1 MKHFFYLSILT
12 ASLLAESLDEVVD
25 YALTHSTMIK
35 QTKAGQELAKL
46 KHKQSKAQRYGE
58 FDIVGNYTH
67 YNLPRTLA
75 PLTPSTIAAGQPIT
89 TTKDLYSAGVT
100 YNVPLFTGFA
110 QTRNVEIEHLAKEMA
125 DVKLKLTK
133 EQLVYNVRS
142 LYVTILSLRE
152 MLQAQKAY
160 TKALSKLH
168 EQIRYEVSLGKK
180 AKIDLYK
187 ADASLQGSRTQ
198 EQVIEANLNITKA
211 TLASLVG
218 KKIDR
223 FAAVPIDVRK
233 NSYDMQELQQ
243 TLVNLKKVEAETL
256 SVEKAEKMVSKTE
269 SVRYPQVGLSA
280 YLGKNYGEDLKSNDW
295 DDETL
300 WQAGLNVKYNVLDFG
315 QSAINIQKAKIA
327 KMQAVLHKE
336 QTLLDLQKELQTAI
350 SKISQNR
357 AVYVGNKAAHRLS
370 AESEKIEK
378 VRYEHGA
385 STLNDLLLAQSRTQ
399 QAKAKTIQSKYDYQ
413 KSIYYLDYLL
423 EKGSTDENK

>member
-25 YALTHSTMIK
+25 YALTHSTVIK
-35 QTKAGQELAKL
+35 QTQTQQELAAL

-75 PLTPSTIAAGQPIT
+75 PLTPSSIAAGQPIT
-89 TTKDLYSAGVT
+89 TTKDLYSAGLS

-125 DVKLKLTK
+125 NVKMKLTK

-142 LYVTILSLRE
+142 LYITILSLQE
-152 MLQAQKAY
+152 MLHAQKAY

-168 EQIRYEVSLGKK
+168 EQIKYEVSLGKK

-187 ADASLQGSRTQ
+187 ADASLQGSKTQ
-198 EQVIEANLNITKA
+198 EQVIASNLDITKA
-211 TLASLVG
+211 TLAALVG
-218 KKIDR
+218 KKVDT
-223 FAAVPIDVRK
+223 FTPLAIDVNK
-233 NSYDMQELQQ
+233 NDYDIQNLEQALQ
-243 TLVNLKKVEAETL
+243 NLGKVEVESL
-256 SVEKAEKMVSKTE
+256 SVEKARKMVDKTK
-269 SVRYPQVGLSA
+269 SVKYPQVALSA
-280 YLGKNYGEDLKSNDW
+280 YLGKNYGEDIKSDNW

-315 QSAINIQKAKIA
+315 NSAINIQKAKIA
-327 KMQAVLHKE
+327 KIQAVLHKE
-336 QTLLDLQKELQTAI
+336 QTLLDLQKELRTALA
-350 SKISQNR
+350 KISQNR
-357 AVYVGNKAAHRLS
+357 AVYLGNKAAKQLS
-370 AESEKIEK
+370 QESEKIES

-385 STLNDLLLAQSRTQ
+385 STLNDLLLAKSRTE
-399 QAKAKTIQSKYDYQ
+399 QAKAKEIQSKYDYQ

-423 EKGSTDENK
+423 EKGSEK

>member
-25 YALTHSTMIK
+25 YALTHSTVIK
-35 QTKAGQELAKL
+35 QTQTQQELAAL

-75 PLTPSTIAAGQPIT
+75 PLTPSSIAAGQPIT
-89 TTKDLYSAGVT
+89 TTKDLYSAGLS

-125 DVKLKLTK
+125 NVKMKLTK

-142 LYVTILSLRE
+142 LYITILSLQE
-152 MLQAQKAY
+152 MLHAQKAY

-168 EQIRYEVSLGKK
+168 EQIKYEVSLGKK

-187 ADASLQGSRTQ
+187 ADASLQGSKTQ
-198 EQVIEANLNITKA
+198 EQVIASNLDITKA
-211 TLASLVG
+211 TLAALVG
-218 KKIDR
+218 KKVDT
-223 FAAVPIDVRK
+223 FTPLAIDVNK
-233 NSYDMQELQQ
+233 NDYDIQNLEQALQ
-243 TLVNLKKVEAETL
+243 NLGKVEVESL
-256 SVEKAEKMVSKTE
+256 SVEKARKMVDKTK
-269 SVRYPQVGLSA
+269 SVKYPQVALSA
-280 YLGKNYGEDLKSNDW
+280 YLGKNYGEDIKSDDW

-315 QSAINIQKAKIA
+315 NSAINIQKAKIA
-327 KMQAVLHKE
+327 KIQAVLHKE
-336 QTLLDLQKELQTAI
+336 QTLLDLQKELRTALA
-350 SKISQNR
+350 KISQNR
-357 AVYVGNKAAHRLS
+357 AVYLGNKAAKQLS
-370 AESEKIEK
+370 QESEKIES

-385 STLNDLLLAQSRTQ
+385 STLNDLLLAKSRTE
-399 QAKAKTIQSKYDYQ
+399 QAKAKEIQSKYDYQ

-423 EKGSTDENK
+423 EKGSEK